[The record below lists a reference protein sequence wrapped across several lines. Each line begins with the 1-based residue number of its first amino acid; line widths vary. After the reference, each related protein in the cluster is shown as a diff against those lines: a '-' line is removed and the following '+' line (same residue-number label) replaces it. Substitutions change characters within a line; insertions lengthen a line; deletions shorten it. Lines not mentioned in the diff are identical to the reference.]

1 MNRREWG
8 GGRVGVAQV
17 SLRAEKPQEKVW
29 KAEPRE
35 VGGFSDAVFFA
46 NAQTLY
52 MSLWPGNES
61 DTRYSEHSFWI

>member
-35 VGGFSDAVFFA
+35 VALVM
-46 NAQTLY
+46 QMHKLCT
-52 MSLWPGNES
+52 
-61 DTRYSEHSFWI
+61 